1 MSQCHHVRQ
10 DHVTKTPLCLG
21 SSKTPS
27 RTGLIV
33 RSPIV
38 NQETNRSNAEQSR
51 TKRNVPRLLCV
62 LLDPAELDD
71 SGSSSHHSSPIH
83 GLAMSRLDLSDPS
96 KLAIAEN
103 IVSSSSCR
111 VSTLMPLLTES
122 PMPVVSLMWWMPY
135 LVRPWCQDGGS
146 FFCSLSGCAPLPE
159 PVCPGR

>member
-10 DHVTKTPLCLG
+10 DHFTKTPLCLG

-38 NQETNRSNAEQSR
+38 NQETKGNNAEQSR
-51 TKRNVPRLLCV
+51 TKRNVPRLFCV

-71 SGSSSHHSSPIH
+71 SGRFSHHSSPIH
-83 GLAMSRLDLSDPS
+83 GLAMSRLDPSDPS

-103 IVSSSSCR
+103 VVSSSSCR
-111 VSTLMPLLTES
+111 VSTLMPVLTES
-122 PMPVVSLMWWMPY
+122 LMLVLALMWRMLY
-135 LVRPWCQDGGS
+135 LMRPWFQDGGS
-146 FFCSLSGCAPLPE
+146 LFCLLSGCASLPE
-159 PVCPGR
+159 SVWPGL